1 MLMINEMT
9 YNRIRDD
16 THKVIT
22 IHLPSQKQGFKE
34 LLCIF
39 RITLAKVYC

>member
-9 YNRIRDD
+9 YDRIRDD

-22 IHLPSQKQGFKE
+22 I
-34 LLCIF
+34 IF
-39 RITLAKVYC
+39 TYRHKNRALKSCYAFLGSF

>member
-9 YNRIRDD
+9 HDRIRDD

-22 IHLPSQKQGFKE
+22 IYLPSQKEGFKE

-39 RITLAKVYC
+39 RIILAKVYC